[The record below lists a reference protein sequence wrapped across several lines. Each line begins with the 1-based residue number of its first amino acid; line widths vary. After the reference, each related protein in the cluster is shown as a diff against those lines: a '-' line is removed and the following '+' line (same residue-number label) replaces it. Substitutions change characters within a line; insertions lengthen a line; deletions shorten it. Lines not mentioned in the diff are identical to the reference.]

1 MELAVV
7 AAPKYPKKHSKEES
21 RTNVIARLHGQL
33 IEKQPPVLV
42 VDVNGVGYELEA
54 PMSTFYKVTLG
65 SPVTLYVHQVV
76 REDANLLYGFASREE
91 RDMCRT
97 LLKVNGVGPKMALA
111 ILSGMEADAFA
122 ACIRQGDIATLTRIP
137 GVGKKTAERLV
148 IEMRD
153 RVGDAPLGQA
163 GNNAPSSPEKDAITA
178 LVALGYKPAEAE
190 RAVNR
195 VKTDNA
201 AAEDLIR
208 LALKGMVKA

>member
-1 MELAVV
+1 
-7 AAPKYPKKHSKEES
+7 
-21 RTNVIARLHGQL
+21 VIARLTGQL
-33 IEKQPPVLV
+33 IEKQPPILV

-65 SPVTLYVHQVV
+65 APVTLYVHQVV

-122 ACIRQGDIATLTRIP
+122 ACIRQGDVATLTRIP

-153 RVGDAPLGQA
+153 RVGDGPAGLAPTGGEPVPA
-163 GNNAPSSPEKDAITA
+163 SPERDAITA
-178 LVALGYKPAEAE
+178 LIALGYKAAEAE
-190 RAVNR
+190 RAVSR
-195 VKTDNA
+195 IRTDNA
-201 AAEDLIR
+201 SAEDLIR
-208 LALKGMVKA
+208 QALKGMVKA

>member
-1 MELAVV
+1 M
-7 AAPKYPKKHSKEES
+7 
-21 RTNVIARLHGQL
+21 IARLTGQL
-33 IEKQPPVLV
+33 IEKQPPTLV

-65 SPVTLYVHQVV
+65 APVTLYVHQVV

-122 ACIRQGDIATLTRIP
+122 ACIRQGDVATLTRIP

-153 RVGDAPLGQA
+153 RVGDGPVSLSPISGEAAPA
-163 GNNAPSSPEKDAITA
+163 SPERDAITA
-178 LVALGYKPAEAE
+178 LIALGYKAAEAE
-190 RAVNR
+190 RAVGR
-195 VKTDNA
+195 IKTDNA
-201 AAEDLIR
+201 SAEDLIR
-208 LALKGMVKA
+208 QALKGMVRA

>member
-1 MELAVV
+1 M
-7 AAPKYPKKHSKEES
+7 
-21 RTNVIARLHGQL
+21 IARLHGQL

-65 SPVTLYVHQVV
+65 APVTLFVHQVV
-76 REDANLLYGFASREE
+76 HEDANLLFGFASREE
-91 RDMCRT
+91 RDMFRT

-122 ACIRQGDIATLTRIP
+122 ACIRQGDVSTLTRIP
-137 GVGKKTAERLV
+137 GVGKKTAERLI

-153 RVGDAPLGQA
+153 RVADGPLGS
-163 GNNAPSSPEKDAITA
+163 GSSGGIEIPATPERDAITA
-178 LVALGYKPAEAE
+178 LIALGYKAAEAE
-190 RAVNR
+190 RAVGR
-195 VKTDNA
+195 IKTENA

-208 LALKGMVKA
+208 MALKGMVKA